1 MADKNQI
8 WTRLTRVFQDI
19 FDDPGL
25 TIAPT
30 TTAHDVEGWDSLMH
44 IQLLVAAEAAFEIRF
59 NTGEVA
65 ALKNVGEMVDLI
77 ARRMTAGG
85 RAEMRRGQ

>member
-1 MADKNQI
+1 MADKKEI
-8 WTRLTRVFQDI
+8 WTRLTRVFHDV
-19 FDDPGL
+19 FDDPAI

-30 TTAHDVEGWDSLMH
+30 TTAHDVDGWDSLMH
-44 IQLLVAAEAAFEIRF
+44 IQLLVATEAAFGVRF

-77 ARRMTAGG
+77 ARRLDG
-85 RAEMRRGQ
+85 RAS

>member
-8 WTRLTRVFQDI
+8 WTGLTRVFRDV

-25 TIAPT
+25 TIVPT
-30 TTAHDVEGWDSLMH
+30 TTARDIDGWDSLMH
-44 IQLLVAAEAAFEIRF
+44 IQLLVAAEAAFGVRF

-65 ALKNVGEMVDLI
+65 ALKNVGEMIDLI
-77 ARRMTAGG
+77 ARRLDGG
-85 RAEMRRGQ
+85 RAI

>member
-8 WTRLTRVFQDI
+8 WAGLTRVFRDV
-19 FDDPGL
+19 FDDPRL
-25 TIAPT
+25 TIVPT
-30 TTAHDVEGWDSLMH
+30 TSTHDVEGWDSLMH
-44 IQLLVAAEAAFEIRF
+44 IQLLVAAEAAFGVRF

-77 ARRMTAGG
+77 ARRVGAG
-85 RAEMRRGQ
+85 RPR